1 MTGPVAHA
9 VVNSQAQLR
18 TVLDFA
24 RRHLASNAAEAEAFA
39 PGDHSGQMRHRL
51 AGLTKTIELLLEA
64 AEPLAAPPL
73 RSDASRP
80 DGTAE

>member
-1 MTGPVAHA
+1 MSGPVARA
-9 VVNSQAQLR
+9 VMDDRGRLR
-18 TVLDFA
+18 TMLDFA

-64 AEPLAAPPL
+64 
-73 RSDASRP
+73 
-80 DGTAE
+80 